1 MLVTTIIFNRLFSLI
16 EAASNTQA
24 ELDTLIAEVTST
36 RAALGPLER
45 YVRLRSPDERSQK
58 VILTMMADL
67 RELEDQLFAGI
78 EYYLRAQSTGYFH
91 KILWGF
97 KHTALKEIASR
108 ISTQKITIL
117 ALQVAE
123 LTQQTVILVQNS
135 ASQERALT
143 EFLQTNPNASVESLS
158 IEQGDGD
165 TNITRRTTTT
175 TQDGG
180 AGEGD
185 SVQYRH

>member
-1 MLVTTIIFNRLFSLI
+1 MDSFNIAVSVATLMLVTTIIFNRLFSLI

-78 EYYLRAQSTGYFH
+78 EYYLRAQVNVLDH
-91 KILWGF
+91 
-97 KHTALKEIASR
+97 
-108 ISTQKITIL
+108 
-117 ALQVAE
+117 
-123 LTQQTVILVQNS
+123 
-135 ASQERALT
+135 
-143 EFLQTNPNASVESLS
+143 
-158 IEQGDGD
+158 
-165 TNITRRTTTT
+165 
-175 TQDGG
+175 
-180 AGEGD
+180 
-185 SVQYRH
+185 